1 MVDAVSSLA
10 ASTAQSTSAVAAA
23 KLNTDY
29 KSFLTL
35 LTAQLTNQDPLEPM
49 DSSTFVTQLA
59 QLSQVEQAIQTNT
72 NLEAIAAQLSNAGLT
87 NDLGLIGHEVSIPGD
102 LFDLENGRATF
113 DYVLDTAADNVRAV
127 IRNGAGQSVAQL
139 EGLPQAGGTL
149 HSVDWTGIGADG
161 TPLDDG
167 IYTAE
172 IIASGPEGNV
182 IAAQAYTK
190 AIVQGLTIQ
199 NGQSYLTLSNG
210 GTALASLVAAVTSV
224 N

>member
-10 ASTAQSTSAVAAA
+10 ASTAQSTSAAAAA

-72 NLEAIAAQLSNAGLT
+72 NLESIAAQLSNAGLT

-102 LFDLENGRATF
+102 LFDLENSRGSF
-113 DYVLDTAADNVRAV
+113 DYVLDTAADDVRAI
-127 IRNGAGQSVAQL
+127 IRNSAGESVAQL
-139 EGLPQAGGTL
+139 DGLPQSGGTL
-149 HSVDWTGIGADG
+149 HSVDWTGIGTDG

-172 IIASGPEGNV
+172 IVASGPEGNV
-182 IAAQAYTK
+182 IASQAYTK
-190 AIVQGLTIQ
+190 ATVQGLTIQ